1 MRLIRQEL
9 IKIKNRALWSW
20 YGFSHVA
27 KTEGSLWQWIIANI
41 VSGSLTIFLPITYTQ
56 QALILAGGILILAAE
71 CINTAIERVV
81 DDISMDRRPAAKHA
95 KDAGSAAVAITAIA
109 TGVAWGLTSTFVGQ
123 RRNSSESISTLSGNV
138 AEKSKFC
145 LFLGMTSRMFLS

>member
-1 MRLIRQEL
+1 MRLILREL
-9 IKIKNRALWSW
+9 IKIKNRAVWSW
-20 YGFSHVA
+20 YGFYHVA

-41 VSGSLTIFLPITYTQ
+41 ISGSLTFFIPISYTQ

-81 DDISMDRRPAAKHA
+81 DDISTKQRAAAKHA

-109 TGVAWGLTSTFVGQ
+109 TGVVWFIVIVDL
-123 RRNSSESISTLSGNV
+123 LS
-138 AEKSKFC
+138 
-145 LFLGMTSRMFLS
+145 R

>member
-9 IKIKNRALWSW
+9 IKIKNRAVWSW
-20 YGFSHVA
+20 NGFRHVA

-41 VSGSLTIFLPITYTQ
+41 ISGSLTFLLPITYTQ

-71 CINTAIERVV
+71 CLNTAIERVV
-81 DDISMDRRPAAKHA
+81 DDISNKKRPAAEHA

-109 TGVAWGLTSTFVGQ
+109 TGIVWIVTIFDLL
-123 RRNSSESISTLSGNV
+123 SS
-138 AEKSKFC
+138 
-145 LFLGMTSRMFLS
+145 

>member
-1 MRLIRQEL
+1 MRFILQE
-9 IKIKNRALWSW
+9 IVKIKNRTVWSW
-20 YGFSHVA
+20 YGFYHVA

-41 VSGSLTIFLPITYTQ
+41 ISGSLTFVLPITYTQ

-81 DDISMDRRPAAKHA
+81 DDISTQERPAAKQA

-109 TGVAWGLTSTFVGQ
+109 TGVAWLVIVFDL
-123 RRNSSESISTLSGNV
+123 LS
-138 AEKSKFC
+138 
-145 LFLGMTSRMFLS
+145 R

>member
-71 CINTAIERVV
+71 CMNTAIERVV
-81 DDISMDRRPAAKHA
+81 DDISMDRTSQQQSMQKMR
-95 KDAGSAAVAITAIA
+95 AVLQLQLRQLQL
-109 TGVAWGLTSTFVGQ
+109 VWLGL
-123 RRNSSESISTLSGNV
+123 
-138 AEKSKFC
+138 
-145 LFLGMTSRMFLS
+145 